1 MVHVIQRPEG
11 LCSLRFSPRRSECRT
26 WHPDRGDFGA
36 GRLHAELQRAE
47 AAVINST
54 FHAGEL
60 RMMREIA
67 AVISLTLAAACAM
80 AQQQPA
86 PAGAAAATPSP
97 DADLTIHYKGPGV
110 IAPEL
115 LSISGKFDAIDHCK
129 KLDGDEQIL
138 IAVDRSG
145 TPQVIRSLKSL
156 GNDLDAM
163 ARHVVELD
171 KFKPG
176 TVDGGVSIVAVVD
189 DITLQACRMEKVDE
203 SGHNQNYVQQ
213 RSSPEQSFELIE
225 APKNALIEF
234 PPAPGT
240 AAWARLM
247 QNEYRD
253 APPGLSRIGN
263 GVSAPVLIHQV
274 DPQYTYEAQQAK
286 FQGVCMVSIVVEVN
300 GMPQNARVVV
310 PLGMGLDEEA
320 LKAVKKFRF
329 KPAMKDGKT
338 AVPVMITVQVNFRL
352 Y

>member
-1 MVHVIQRPEG
+1 VVHVIQRPEG

-176 TVDGGVSIVAVVD
+176 TVDGGAAIVAVAD
-189 DITLQACRMEKVDE
+189 DMKLEACLMEKKDE
-203 SGHNQNYVQQ
+203 GAPKQKYLEL
-213 RSSPEQSFELIE
+213 RSAPEQTFELIE
-225 APKNALIEF
+225 APKNALTEL
-234 PPAPGT
+234 PPKPGT
-240 AAWARLM
+240 EAWNKAM
-247 QNEYRD
+247 Q
-253 APPGLSRIGN
+253 GLYHVGG
-263 GVSAPVLIHQV
+263 GVTPPVLIHQV

-286 FQGVCMVSIVVEVN
+286 FQGTCMVSIIVDVN

>member
-1 MVHVIQRPEG
+1 LAREIV
-11 LCSLRFSPRRSECRT
+11 
-26 WHPDRGDFGA
+26 FGA
-36 GRLHAELQRAE
+36 LLVA
-47 AAVINST
+47 AAVIAPAQSQQ
-54 FHAGEL
+54 
-60 RMMREIA
+60 A
-67 AVISLTLAAACAM
+67 APA
-80 AQQQPA
+80 A
-86 PAGAAAATPSP
+86 PAGATTFP

-115 LSISGKFDAIDHCK
+115 LSINGKFDDIDHCK
-129 KLDGDEQIL
+129 KLDGAEQIL
-138 IAVDRSG
+138 IAVDRTG
-145 TPQVIRSLKSL
+145 TPRVIKFLKSL

-163 ARHVVELD
+163 ARHVVDLD

-329 KPAMKDGKT
+329 KPDMKDGKT